1 MQEKDV
7 DVLNQRLAAA
17 RQSGGSSGPASEA
30 AAADELA
37 AAAAAEQSSFLR
49 STDEE
54 VASALANRIAK
65 VASAKSMSGGG
76 SSGSQSVV
84 DGSVD
89 GSELTGPQLRDLIFN
104 KWDKTF
110 DLSFVRRD
118 IMGKTLICLN
128 VRVGSEAP
136 VPVAF
141 LQLWAR
147 MLGKAAA
154 WQDNSH
160 TMQYS
165 AYLLTYILT
174 SSEGLHNLGLL
185 ASLPLSLCP
194 PCR

>member
-1 MQEKDV
+1 VAVVKIQPLWLYAESEDGTDMQGKDV

-17 RQSGGSSGPASEA
+17 RQSGVASGPASEA
-30 AAADELA
+30 APADELA

-65 VASAKSMSGGG
+65 VASAKSMSGAG

-128 VRVGSEAP
+128 VSVGSEAP

-141 LQLWAR
+141 LQLWA
-147 MLGKAAA
+147 
-154 WQDNSH
+154 
-160 TMQYS
+160 
-165 AYLLTYILT
+165 
-174 SSEGLHNLGLL
+174 
-185 ASLPLSLCP
+185 CV
-194 PCR
+194 